1 MLYFVLSLIYSL
13 LSFGIM
19 YWIGKEEKDVKLG
32 WMIGIALFIG
42 GFFHFCNFA
51 ACSIITWYMPTVY
64 IQTIVVAGISI
75 AIGWIMASGYGDFFD
90 NKACT
95 YSTLGAGVITLSL
108 LGSAAYSLDLF
119 WAGHKQEMLS
129 PKVVK
134 AVKSD
139 SIVAA
144 TDIHNLCVVPE
155 AVAMR
160 GINVKMGDL
169 RNTYEVLSLTKQAAT
184 CDFTAT
190 CSDGKKVRIKYDNH
204 IIYVGL
210 LEHKSFLTWW
220 KQSYSPG
227 YVIADASDE
236 DKIYIVTEIDGEP
249 LKIKYTNESYFFN
262 NLERY
267 VRNNGYANT
276 ILADFDMEINEKG
289 VPYAPITT
297 MENSIAMTTP
307 VVTGVACVNL
317 LDGEIKHYSPEN
329 APAFVD
335 LIYPMDVVYDRINWW
350 GDYVYGYFHWT
361 EKSGLTQAC
370 EGMDVVVTPQG
381 CFYYVG
387 IRPQTDTVGTQG
399 YMLVDTRT
407 GKTTYYRRSGISEA
421 EATRVLESNTDL
433 NVEMQQKVLELS
445 EPIFYNIEG
454 LPTYFSTYVS
464 TKDNMVKYYGFCST
478 TDKSVWGYGK
488 TLEDARK
495 SYLNSYYKNESNKNV
510 KFAEKQSLTVL
521 EVELV
526 EKTNINDVFYFKL
539 KGHED
544 KVFVMSLSPE
554 SSDILWS
561 VPTGHKVKVSFSPTD
576 SKFVTLSSYEIMK

>member
-95 YSTLGAGVITLSL
+95 YSTLGAGVITLCL

-119 WAGHKQEMLS
+119 WAGHKQEMLN

-184 CDFTAT
+184 CDFVAT

-488 TLEDARK
+488 TLEEARK

>member
-19 YWIGKEEKDVKLG
+19 YWIGKEEKEIKIG
-32 WMIGIALFIG
+32 WMIGIALMIG
-42 GFFHFCNFA
+42 GLFHFVNFA

-64 IQTIVVAGISI
+64 IQVIVVTGISI
-75 AIGWIMASGYGDFFD
+75 AIGWMMACGYGDFFD

-95 YSTLGAGVITLSL
+95 FSTLGAVVIILGL
-108 LGSAAYSLDLF
+108 LGSAVFAWDLF
-119 WAGHKQEMLS
+119 WAGHKQAMLN
-129 PKVVK
+129 PKEVK
-134 AVKSD
+134 AEKSD
-139 SIVAA
+139 FVAA

-155 AVAMR
+155 AVARKAIM
-160 GINVKMGDL
+160 VKMGDL
-169 RNTYEVLSLTKQAAT
+169 KNTYEVGSLTKQAAT
-184 CDFTAT
+184 CDFMATTA
-190 CSDGKKVRIKYDNH
+190 DGQKVRIKYDNH

-210 LEHKSFLTWW
+210 LEHRGFMTWW

-236 DKIYIVTEIDGEP
+236 DNVYVVTEIDGEP
-249 LKIKYTNESYFFN
+249 LKIKYTNESYFNN

-317 LDGEIKHYSPEN
+317 LDGDIKWYTPEK

-387 IRPQTDTVGTQG
+387 IRPQTDAVGTQG

-554 SSDILWS
+554 NSDILWS

>member
-1 MLYFVLSLIYSL
+1 MFLIAKQE
-13 LSFGIM
+13 
-19 YWIGKEEKDVKLG
+19 KEEPKLG
-32 WMIGIALFIG
+32 WIAVIALVLG
-42 GFFHFCNFA
+42 GVFHLVNYW

-64 IQTIVVAGISI
+64 VQTII
-75 AIGWIMASGYGDFFD
+75 IMAASIFLGYAIADGGDFFD

-95 YSTLGAGVITLSL
+95 FSTLGAVVIILGL
-108 LGSAAYSLDLF
+108 LGSAVFAWDLF
-119 WAGHKQEMLS
+119 WAGHKQAMLN
-129 PKVVK
+129 PKEVK
-134 AVKSD
+134 AEKSD
-139 SIVAA
+139 FVAA

-155 AVAMR
+155 AVARKAIM
-160 GINVKMGDL
+160 VKMGDL
-169 RNTYEVLSLTKQAAT
+169 KNTYEVGSLTKQAAT
-184 CDFTAT
+184 CDFMATTA
-190 CSDGKKVRIKYDNH
+190 DGQKVRIKYDNH

-210 LEHKSFLTWW
+210 LEHRGFMTWW

-236 DKIYIVTEIDGEP
+236 DNVYVVTEIDGEP
-249 LKIKYTNESYFFN
+249 LKIKYTNESYFNN

-297 MENSIAMTTP
+297 MENSIAMSTP

-317 LDGEIKHYSPEN
+317 LDGDIKWYSPEK

-387 IRPQTDTVGTQG
+387 IRPQTDAVGTQG

-433 NVEMQQKVLELS
+433 NVEMQQGVLELA

-526 EKTNINDVFYFKL
+526 EKTNINDVFYIKL

-554 SSDILWS
+554 NSDILWS
-561 VPTGHKVKVSFSPTD
+561 VPTGRKVKVSFSPTD